1 MVAWL
6 SFCLSGH
13 YCQTVIPKMS
23 YIYLNRV
30 GYHAQSKHNRNIK
43 SCKDKDPASD
53 IRLVN
58 SSRDPVIG
66 MKKQELLVLFSIFF
80 FLVLPLAVMEA
91 ALIIEGTTTRPSLLI
106 GDSNALSEPSK

>member
-1 MVAWL
+1 MA
-6 SFCLSGH
+6 
-13 YCQTVIPKMS
+13 KMS

-58 SSRDPVIG
+58 SGGEPVID
-66 MKKQELLVLFSIFF
+66 MKKQEQFSIFF